1 MRKSVYGGA
10 GEDRTNSGAEQPRI
24 TRRRAIRRLAGVAGL
39 AAVGLPHE
47 SAAEW
52 KAPEQSVPPDPTK
65 VLGRP
70 GSPYGYRSHFENQ
83 VVRER
88 FSKIVVPTD
97 ESTATLTPLHD
108 HRGIIT
114 PSSLHFERHHAGIPT
129 IDPSKHWLYIFGLV
143 KRPLKLSVWDL
154 MRYPSVSR
162 ILFTECSGNS
172 LFEWSKGVKRWPTGQ
187 DNVQQTHGLLSGAE
201 WTGVL
206 LSVLLREAGVSREAK
221 WIIAEGADAARMNRS
236 VPLEKAWDDV
246 IVAYGQNGEAI
257 RPEQGYPMR
266 LVLPGWEGNIQIKW
280 LHVIK
285 VTDKPYQTREETSK
299 YTDLKGDGMALQF
312 TFVMEAK
319 SVISYPSAQVP
330 VRGPG
335 FVEVRGLAWSG
346 RGRIVRVE
354 VSSDGGKTWGLAE
367 LQDPVLPR
375 ALTLFRFPYQWD
387 GREAFL
393 QSRCTD
399 ETGYVQP
406 THEALIKARGLAGPL
421 GSIYHYNGIQTWR
434 IAPDGS
440 VHNVHVPALGAGT
453 LPPIVS
459 RCGCAP
465 STAML

>member
-1 MRKSVYGGA
+1 MAIMHPQPTRKKRP
-10 GEDRTNSGAEQPRI
+10 DI
-24 TRRRAIRRLAGVAGL
+24 TRRSVIRRLAGIAGL
-39 AAVGLPHE
+39 AAAGL
-47 SAAEW
+47 SRGTAAEW
-52 KAPEQSVPPDPTK
+52 KAPEQPVPPDPTK
-65 VLGRP
+65 VLGRG

-88 FSKIVVPTD
+88 FSKIIVPTN

-143 KRPLKLSVWDL
+143 DRPVKLTMRDL
-154 MRYPSVSR
+154 LRYPSVSR

-172 LFEWSKGVKRWPTGQ
+172 LFEWSKGVKRWPSGQ

-206 LSVLLREAGVSREAK
+206 LSTLLREAGVKREAK
-221 WIIAEGADAARMNRS
+221 WIVAEGADAARMNRS
-236 VPLEKAWDDV
+236 VPLEKAWDDA

-266 LVLPGWEGNIQIKW
+266 LVLPGWEGNANIKW

-299 YTDLKGDGMALQF
+299 YTDLMRDGTALQF

-319 SVISYPSAQVP
+319 SVITYPSAQFP
-330 VRGPG
+330 IPRSG
-335 FVEVRGLAWSG
+335 FVEIRGLAWSG
-346 RGRIVRVE
+346 LGRIARVE
-354 VSSDGGKTWGLAE
+354 VSTDGGKTWSLAE
-367 LQDPVLPR
+367 LQNPVLPK
-375 ALTLFRFPYQWD
+375 ALTLFRFPFWWD

-399 ETGYVQP
+399 ETGYMQP

-421 GSIYHYNGIQTWR
+421 GPIYHYNGVQTWR
-434 IAPDGS
+434 VAPDGS
-440 VHNVHVPALGAGT
+440 IDNVHVPAPSVGT
-453 LPPIVS
+453 LPSIVA
-459 RCGCAP
+459 RCGCGSGP
-465 STAML
+465 VRL